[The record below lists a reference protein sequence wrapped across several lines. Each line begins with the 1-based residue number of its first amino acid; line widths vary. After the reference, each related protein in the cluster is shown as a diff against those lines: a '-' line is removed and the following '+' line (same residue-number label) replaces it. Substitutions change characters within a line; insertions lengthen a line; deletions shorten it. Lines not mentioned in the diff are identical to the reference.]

1 MTLPARVRN
10 ESLGNTCLKILAL
23 IEANHGCTLRSLGR
37 AVGVFPHAVVC
48 HLRRLERFGLV
59 RVERGKART
68 AVATCRFVPLEE
80 LAAADH
86 ISRRRL

>member
-1 MTLPARVRN
+1 MNLPARVRD
-10 ESLGNTCLKILAL
+10 ESLGDTCLKILAL
-23 IEANHGCTLRSLGR
+23 LEANHGCTVRFLARV
-37 AVGVFPHAVVC
+37 VGVFPHAVVC

-59 RVERGKART
+59 RIDRGKART

-86 ISRRRL
+86 ISR